1 MMTECAASIILTLH
15 IAGTSL
21 RTTTTRSE
29 SQCSIGRVSLTPL
42 LAIYMTYLR
51 ITNASDPT
59 SDQICTDCD
68 KSSVTSETLCAMTY
82 TASVATS
89 KVYWL
94 PFTPC
99 VRISP
104 FGQPQDLP

>member
-68 KSSVTSETLCAMTY
+68 KSCTAFNLNYMVYVLSFAPTLTGSFSQHL
-82 TASVATS
+82 TVH
-89 KVYWL
+89 
-94 PFTPC
+94 
-99 VRISP
+99 
-104 FGQPQDLP
+104 